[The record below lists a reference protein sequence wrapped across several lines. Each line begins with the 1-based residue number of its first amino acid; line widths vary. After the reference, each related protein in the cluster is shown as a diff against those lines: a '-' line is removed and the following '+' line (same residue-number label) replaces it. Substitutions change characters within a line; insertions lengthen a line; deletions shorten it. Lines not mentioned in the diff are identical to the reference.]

1 MRVPV
6 IPVAVLI
13 LVSAGGVGLFLM
25 SGPADRTLG
34 PPLTTPL
41 VDVDGIETEVAIAPD
56 GIRFA
61 LIASGD
67 LWYVDLAGDVQRRLT
82 ETPVAESS
90 PAWTGDGERIT
101 FTRGADTLEM
111 RPTGGEATPSL
122 EDARDLTWSFDDD
135 QVAFVRN
142 RALWIARGDLTEARE
157 LVPAEA
163 NPDVSI
169 RAPRFSPSGG
179 QLLYLKSR
187 LDLYGEVWR
196 VDVSTGSAR
205 PVVADR
211 PSEHPTS
218 AEWLGDDEHLVY
230 LTDRSGG
237 LALWHA
243 DLAESTLLPITG
255 TLMARAP
262 APLGLDVHEDRVV
275 LPIMDIDSE
284 IRTGEGD
291 LVVGGPGLQMEPA
304 VSRDGE
310 RVAFTAERDGELQVW
325 MMDRVS
331 GDVSYVGL
339 GRSARFS
346 PDGHQIVYASADLD
360 GNLDIWKADTRSG
373 LQERL
378 TDGGEI
384 DDRPDWSPDGR
395 TIVFTSS
402 RDERFS
408 LWALPAS
415 GGRRRQ
421 LNDAGWAPRFS
432 PDGARIAYWRD
443 GAVWDASSD
452 PGETDQPPRRVAD
465 AREPVLPVWSATD
478 IAFVRDGH
486 LTGADGALL
495 LPGEDGAVWPE
506 FDRFGDT
513 WLVSTLEVATSG
525 LWSYEMTYAED

>member
-1 MRVPV
+1 MRIPPLRVPL

-34 PPLTTPL
+34 PPTSTPL

-56 GIRFA
+56 GVRFA

-67 LWYVDLAGDVQRRLT
+67 LWYVDLAGDVRRRLT

-111 RPTGGEATPSL
+111 RPTGLEATPRL
-122 EDARDLTWSFDDD
+122 EDARDLAWSVDD
-135 QVAFVRN
+135 QAAFVRD
-142 RALWIARGDLTEARE
+142 RALWVAGSDLTGAHE

-163 NPDVSI
+163 NPDISI
-169 RAPRFSPSGG
+169 RSPRFSPSGR
-179 QLLYLKSR
+179 QILFLKSR

-196 VDVSTGSAR
+196 VDVGSGSAR
-205 PVVADR
+205 PVIADR
-211 PSEHPTS
+211 PSEHPSS

-237 LALWHA
+237 LALWYA

-262 APLGLDVHEDRVV
+262 SPLGLDVRDDRVV
-275 LPIMDIDSE
+275 LPMIDIDSE

-291 LVVGGPGLQMEPA
+291 LLVGGPGLQMEPA
-304 VSRDGE
+304 VSGDLR

-325 MMDRVS
+325 IVDRTTDNV
-331 GDVSYVGL
+331 DFVGL
-339 GRSARFS
+339 GRSPRFS
-346 PDGHQIVYASADLD
+346 PDGYQIVYASADLD
-360 GNLDIWKADTRSG
+360 GNLDIWKADTRTG

-378 TDGGEI
+378 TDGSEI

-395 TIVFTSS
+395 TVVFASS
-402 RDERFS
+402 RDGAFS
-408 LWALPAS
+408 LWAVPAS
-415 GGRRRQ
+415 GGRRRR
-421 LNDAGWAPRFS
+421 LNDGGWAPRFS
-432 PDGARIAYWRD
+432 PDGARVAYWRD
-443 GAVWDASSD
+443 GGIWESD
-452 PGETDQPPRRVAD
+452 TGGDLARLVAD
-465 AREPVLPVWSATD
+465 AEEPAPPVWGETG
-478 IAFVRDGH
+478 IAFVREGR
-486 LTGADGALL
+486 LMSEEGPL
-495 LPGEDGAVWPE
+495 LPNGEPDVWPE
-506 FDRFGDT
+506 FDRLGET
-513 WLVSTLEVATSG
+513 WLVSTVEVAASG
-525 LWSYEMTYAED
+525 LWTLELTYVEE